1 MQLPSAA
8 IINEQRIKNFK
19 ERIANTLSNQNLSVF
34 EELVLSYQKENE
46 VDVLKMA
53 SALALMAQG
62 SEPLLLNEKDFKQ
75 NSFSDE
81 DKNKVTISLQPEP
94 LKEYPQI
101 QMRRY
106 RIALGH
112 KDKIRPGNILGAI
125 ANEAEISSD
134 YIGTIQILQDFTVI
148 DLPDEMPSE
157 TFEILKNTRIFNKTL
172 NLEELTNKN
181 NISSPR
187 EKDKRFKRESIKRN
201 KKRKPY
207 YRKDK
212 KYSQYKSKR

>member
-1 MQLPSAA
+1 
-8 IINEQRIKNFK
+8 
-19 ERIANTLSNQNLSVF
+19 
-34 EELVLSYQKENE
+34 
-46 VDVLKMA
+46 MA

-81 DKNKVTISLQPEP
+81 DNNKVTISLDPEP

-101 QMRRY
+101 PMRRY

-134 YIGTIQILQDFTVI
+134 YIGTIQISSGFHCYRFT
-148 DLPDEMPSE
+148 
-157 TFEILKNTRIFNKTL
+157 R
-172 NLEELTNKN
+172 
-181 NISSPR
+181 
-187 EKDKRFKRESIKRN
+187 
-201 KKRKPY
+201 
-207 YRKDK
+207 
-212 KYSQYKSKR
+212 